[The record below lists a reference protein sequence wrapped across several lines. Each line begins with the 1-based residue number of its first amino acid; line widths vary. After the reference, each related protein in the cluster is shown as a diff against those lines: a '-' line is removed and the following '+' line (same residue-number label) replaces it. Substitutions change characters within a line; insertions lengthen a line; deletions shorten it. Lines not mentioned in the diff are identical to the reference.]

1 MKIKPLIVGAFLL
14 APVIGAVA
22 GQNMSAEPIK
32 PISDVSA
39 TLPDRPVIAS
49 NDAVPHTRERLPDHY
64 AMETPEGRVEVH
76 ELAMRGRYADRY
88 HQYETWR
95 PDVDENLA
103 MLEAEWDD
111 ADLDARAAAA
121 LEREDV
127 DQGEQYAPVGTDPAY
142 RPRTVANYS
151 GLQEARTG
159 EAPKA
164 EQGSPPVVAAAEP
177 RIAKMRVINVADAL
191 ANQR

>member
-32 PISDVSA
+32 PISDLSA
-39 TLPDRPVIAS
+39 TLPDRPLIAS
-49 NDAVPHTRERLPDHY
+49 NGAAPRTRERLPDHY

-88 HQYETWR
+88 EPYETWR

-103 MLEAEWDD
+103 MLEGEWVDAE
-111 ADLDARAAAA
+111 LDARAAAA
-121 LEREDV
+121 LEGGSV
-127 DQGEQYAPVGTDPAY
+127 DQDQRYAQATSEPAY

-151 GLQEARTG
+151 GLEEARTG
-159 EAPKA
+159 EFPEA
-164 EQGSPPVVAAAEP
+164 EEGSARVVAAAEP

-191 ANQR
+191 SNQP